1 MLPAGLQQYQQVKT
15 HTGIDGASPHRLI
28 QMLFESALE
37 RIASAKGHIQR
48 GEMAR
53 KGEMIGK
60 AIGIVGGLRGALN
73 LEVGGDIAANLD
85 GLYEYMERRLLKA
98 NIDSDITILDEV
110 SNLIHDIKEGWDAI
124 GS

>member
-15 HTGIDGASPHRLI
+15 RTGIDGASPHRLI
-28 QMLFESALE
+28 QMLFEGALE

-60 AIGIVGGLRGALN
+60 AIGIIGGLRGVLN
-73 LEVGGDIAANLD
+73 FEVGGDIASNLD
-85 GLYEYMERRLLKA
+85 ALYEYMERRLLKA
-98 NIDSDITILDEV
+98 NIDSDLTILDEV
-110 SNLIHDIKEGWDAI
+110 SGLIHNIKEGWDGI

>member
-15 HTGIDGASPHRLI
+15 RTGIDGASPHRLI
-28 QMLFESALE
+28 QILFESALE

-60 AIGIVGGLRGALN
+60 VIGIVGGLRGALN
-73 LEVGGDIAANLD
+73 FEVGGDIASNLD
-85 GLYEYMERRLLKA
+85 ALYEYMERRLLKA
-98 NIDSDITILDEV
+98 NIDSDLTILDEV
-110 SNLIHDIKEGWDAI
+110 SNLIHDIKEGWDGI